1 MVRMSS
7 SSSAS
12 GVNLTE
18 QIENVFDQLISKIEQ
33 ADPDFDPR
41 PFLKQLNVLGRYE
54 PIKRR
59 MCLNV
64 IWFFFVI
71 ESEIKLFFL
80 ASELRKRMEI
90 LLYQDEFE
98 FVPFYGHVH
107 IFIAL
112 NSTKMYISLRDT
124 LKIMA
129 FLVTV
134 SLLLV
139 HQLCVAETAIVE
151 NLEYET
157 HTNFMLFSC
166 CSSQCECDIA
176 CTNKSFQHRPLT
188 KTKLIKVRSLL

>member
-1 MVRMSS
+1 VITT
-7 SSSAS
+7 
-12 GVNLTE
+12 G
-18 QIENVFDQLISKIEQ
+18 
-33 ADPDFDPR
+33 
-41 PFLKQLNVLGRYE
+41 
-54 PIKRR
+54 
-59 MCLNV
+59 MCLNA

-90 LLYQDEFE
+90 LLYQGEFE

-139 HQLCVAETAIVE
+139 HQLCVAETAIVGKLSNFYTHTRELILLNSVTSSFFFYIYLE

-157 HTNFMLFSC
+157 HTN
-166 CSSQCECDIA
+166 
-176 CTNKSFQHRPLT
+176 
-188 KTKLIKVRSLL
+188 LLAIGLLHL